1 MSPRH
6 FAAPAASY
14 AGGNQRQ
21 RTLAPG
27 NEGGWFQCEG
37 ETMSSSDDHYKSP
50 RPPGSREEDA
60 WLSDEQLARCAP
72 AEIEPFQ
79 SPVPTRMVSNGEYM
93 PHPQTKKQKHVEHR
107 VKELADMVSKKV
119 GISRRQ
125 FLGGSGGMAAAFM
138 AMNDVYGKEFFKVH
152 EEEMFEPAACRENG
166 PPDDL
171 FVFDDQTHIVRNT
184 LEQGR
189 GLRAL
194 AQGPGKAS
202 TCSSPFKTSKPA
214 RCGRTS
220 TATPF
225 RTSSGARAQRQLHQ
239 GAEAVRPDGRTAQ
252 QRAPWLDP
260 HADLTLRQEPGF
272 FVEPG
277 SPNPPGRVATSR
289 GARAPQARFKI
300 ACVVPQAAA
309 RAPTRCFLTARSAAA

>member
-1 MSPRH
+1 MREEGRGDRTALIRPFDTARATISPSPSSIRPGLCSSLAARPQRRSLSSRRSRRGWSPTANTCRFRRH
-6 FAAPAASY
+6 RS
-14 AGGNQRQ
+14 RS
-21 RTLAPG
+21 
-27 NEGGWFQCEG
+27 
-37 ETMSSSDDHYKSP
+37 MSSSE
-50 RPPGSREEDA
+50 SRSS
-60 WLSDEQLARCAP
+60 LTRSARRWAS
-72 AEIEPFQ
+72 AGA
-79 SPVPTRMVSNGEYM
+79 SS
-93 PHPQTKKQKHVEHR
+93 
-107 VKELADMVSKKV
+107 S
-119 GISRRQ
+119 
-125 FLGGSGGMAAAFM
+125 GGSGGMAAAFM

-277 SPNPPGRVATSR
+277 STSPPGRVATSR